1 MGDVSYKMVSKKEEL
16 SKLTQDLIRFKTTK
30 ENIAELNKCVE
41 YIKDYFTDCDVVIK
55 EFKSNNKP
63 SLVISYEDTKN
74 PKLLLNGHIDVVEAE
89 EEQYNPRIEGDK
101 LFGRGSVDMKAGVA
115 ALMLLMKEGSK
126 KDKKPDVALMIV
138 PDEEIGGM
146 DGTRYLLEQGYR
158 AGFAIAAEPNHT
170 DDLGTLNIVI
180 KEKGVLWLKI
190 SVSGKASHGARPWLG
205 DNAAEKLLNVYE
217 QIKNLFEETTED
229 NRWKSTIN
237 LGKIRSGN
245 SPNRVPDKAEFILDI
260 RFTEETNSKELIEKI
275 KQIGDVKLEV
285 LEDSPMLLNENPIM
299 IYKLK
304 ETIEKVTGNKSEL
317 QNNHGASDLA
327 YASEKGIESAIFGPY
342 GLNYHGKEEFV
353 YLSSLE
359 LYYKVMKEFIS
370 TV

>member
-1 MGDVSYKMVSKKEEL
+1 MASKKEKL
-16 SKLTQDLIRFKTTK
+16 TKLTQDLIRFKTTK
-30 ENIAELNKCVE
+30 ENINELKKCVK
-41 YIKDYFTDCDVVIK
+41 YIKEYFADCDVVIK
-55 EFKSNNKP
+55 EFESNNKP
-63 SLVISYEDTKN
+63 SLVISYEETKN

-115 ALMLLMKEGSK
+115 ALMLLMKEFSK
-126 KDKKPDVALMIV
+126 KEKKPDMALMIV

-170 DDLGTLNIVI
+170 DELNTMNIVI
-180 KEKGVLWLKI
+180 KEKGVLWLK
-190 SVSGKASHGARPWLG
+190 VVVRGKAAHGARPWNG
-205 DNAAEKLLNVYE
+205 ENAAEKILKVYE
-217 QIKNLFEETTED
+217 QIKSLFEETTEKD
-229 NRWKSTIN
+229 RWKSTIN
-237 LGKIRSGN
+237 LGKIVAGN
-245 SPNRVPDKAEFILDI
+245 SPNKVPDKAEFIVDI
-260 RFTEETNSKELIEKI
+260 RFTEETSSKELIEKI
-275 KQIGDVKLEV
+275 KQIEGVELEV
-285 LEDSPMLLNENPIM
+285 LEDAPILFNKDLTW
-299 IYKLK
+299 INKLK
-304 ETIEKVTGNKSEL
+304 ETIEKITGNKSEL